1 MEVLQRVLDFLDT
14 PEGMFGFALV
24 CLAFACFLA
33 GLRK

>member
-14 PEGMFGFALV
+14 PEGMCGILLFS
-24 CLAFACFLA
+24 LAFGCFLA